1 MDRII
6 LIDAYGQIYRS
17 FFAVPHLTNP
27 KGEPVNALYG
37 MVRFLL
43 NLEETLEG
51 KFGAAAFDLG
61 KCQRRCE
68 LLPEYKAQRPPM
80 PADLRRQIEPIKVWL
95 QALGWPL
102 LLEEGRE
109 ADDLIA
115 AVVARRENLP
125 VAIISYDKDLSQLI
139 NEKVEII
146 TPEKKG
152 QWSSCNRETVTQKFG
167 IGPELVAD
175 YLALVGDS
183 SDNIPGLP
191 GVGPKTASKLL
202 QQFGGLEE
210 IYRNLSQVTPLSLQ
224 EKLST
229 SRELLQRNRELVRL
243 DSTLP
248 AGWQGLDSLRRRE
261 PDWALL
267 CRLAAEQGFQSI
279 LNTLNTLQKKAK
291 TRQAQSG
298 GSEQLLLF

>member
-61 KCQRRCE
+61 KCRRRCE

-80 PADLRRQIEPIKVWL
+80 PDDLRRQIEPIKIWL

-115 AVVARRENLP
+115 AVVARRENRP
-125 VAIISYDKDLSQLI
+125 VAIISYDKDLSQLVA
-139 NEKVEII
+139 EEVEII

-152 QWSSCNRETVTQKFG
+152 QWSSCNRAAVTQKFG
-167 IGPELVAD
+167 IGPELLAD

-183 SDNIPGLP
+183 SDNIPGLT
-191 GVGPKTASKLL
+191 GVGPKTAAKLL

-210 IYRNLSQVTPLSLQ
+210 IYRNLAQVTPLSLQ

-229 SRELLQRNRELVRL
+229 ARELLQRNRELVRL
-243 DSTLP
+243 DCTLP
-248 AGWQGLDSLRRRE
+248 AGWQGLDSIRRRE

-267 CRLAAEQGFQSI
+267 CRLATEQGFQSI
-279 LNTLNTLQKKAK
+279 LNTLNTLQKKN
-291 TRQAQSG
+291 RGAQSG
-298 GSEQLLLF
+298 SSEQLLLF